1 MPKTSL
7 RNAELNEV
15 LSEEKKVD
23 LEKKSKN
30 NSNGNAKKASLAP
43 KSAKSSPKNR
53 PKKSPLKKKGSNV
66 TTRSQK

>member
-15 LSEEKKVD
+15 LSEEKKVGF
-23 LEKKSKN
+23 EKKPKKD
-30 NSNGNAKKASLAP
+30 SNANATKAPPAP
-43 KSAKSSPKNR
+43 KSAKKSPKKKE
-53 PKKSPLKKKGSNV
+53 KKSPKKKKTNV

>member
-15 LSEEKKVD
+15 LSEEKKVGF
-23 LEKKSKN
+23 EKKTKKD
-30 NSNGNAKKASLAP
+30 SNGNATKAPPVP
-43 KSAKSSPKNR
+43 KSAK
-53 PKKSPLKKKGSNV
+53 KSPKKKGKQSPKKKKANV